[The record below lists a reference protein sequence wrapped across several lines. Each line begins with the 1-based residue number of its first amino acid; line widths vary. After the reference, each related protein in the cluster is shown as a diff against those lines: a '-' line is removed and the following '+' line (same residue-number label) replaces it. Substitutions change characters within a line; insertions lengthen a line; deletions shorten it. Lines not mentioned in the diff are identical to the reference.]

1 MEILVLGLGYVG
13 TVTAAILAQFGH
25 RVTGVDPNVEKV
37 DLINR
42 GLSTVSEPHLDKIV
56 EEVSQSGFLKASVE
70 VPNDVDYQVVY
81 VCVGTPLST
90 NGQPDFL
97 DVENVIRV
105 FSKRNTQN
113 PRSTVIINRSTCL
126 PQIHLWASA
135 HLENSEGHYEY
146 IVHPEFL
153 REGSAVHDFLHPPM
167 LLFGVGIDAQRVE
180 ELAEALYPSIETPIV
195 IASLEEASLVKYASN
210 AFHAAK
216 VTFANEIGHVC
227 NTLDVDARK
236 VLEILCMD
244 RELNISDAYMKP
256 GLPFGGS
263 CLPKDLDTLLQYAK
277 SSEVQIPMMSG
288 VSLSNS
294 YQANRIYDLLMTRR
308 PTSVAI
314 LGLTFKSNT
323 DDLRNSPMV
332 NIARNL
338 IDSGVSVKVFDR
350 NLSTDCLI
358 GQNRLVMEEE
368 LPELPM
374 LVQDSLKN
382 TLEDVDIIV
391 LAHPV
396 YGSDLEREELRDNQV
411 VVDLV
416 GIDDRSFG
424 QNIVIQGL
432 YW

>member
-1 MEILVLGLGYVG
+1 M
-13 TVTAAILAQFGH
+13 
-25 RVTGVDPNVEKV
+25 
-37 DLINR
+37 
-42 GLSTVSEPHLDKIV
+42 
-56 EEVSQSGFLKASVE
+56 FLK
-70 VPNDVDYQVVY
+70 N
-81 VCVGTPLST
+81 
-90 NGQPDFL
+90 
-97 DVENVIRV
+97 
-105 FSKRNTQN
+105 
-113 PRSTVIINRSTCL
+113 
-126 PQIHLWASA
+126 
-135 HLENSEGHYEY
+135 
-146 IVHPEFL
+146 
-153 REGSAVHDFLHPPM
+153 
-167 LLFGVGIDAQRVE
+167 
-180 ELAEALYPSIETPIV
+180 
-195 IASLEEASLVKYASN
+195 
-210 AFHAAK
+210 
-216 VTFANEIGHVC
+216 
-227 NTLDVDARK
+227 
-236 VLEILCMD
+236 
-244 RELNISDAYMKP
+244 
-256 GLPFGGS
+256 
-263 CLPKDLDTLLQYAK
+263 TLLQYAK